1 MEKQI
6 VMDSGNYVLAKGGQ
20 KLFLPSFSPWAVAD
34 ALPPARKD
42 KAPTELLLDRAWTDV
57 LAPCHRQGISG
68 VRPLGFHPLFNHI
81 RLIEAPQSDWLIF
94 PMERDPIYRQGEFP
108 VPRKVLEHL
117 REVDGS
123 GASFDALYI
132 AHELPKDLI
141 KQGDETAVLKAI
153 APAPPRDVVE
163 LSAKLGRI
171 SVGTLLGAFSIPWME
186 VAKAGLS
193 LGAVVATVP
202 LLLLDP
208 VIFGAITPRRPTR
221 VGDPSFFFLLAS
233 WEWEVEG

>member
-1 MEKQI
+1 MEKQT
-6 VMDSGNYVLAKGGQ
+6 VVDSDNNVLVKRGQ

-42 KAPTELLLDRAWTDV
+42 NASTELLLDMARNQV
-57 LAPCHRQGISG
+57 LAPCRRQGIQG

-94 PMERDPIYRQGEFP
+94 PMEKDPLYRQGKFP
-108 VPRKVLEHL
+108 VPRKVLKHL
-117 REVDGS
+117 RAVDGS

-132 AHELPKDLI
+132 AHELPKNLI
-141 KQGDETAVLKAI
+141 KQGDETSVLKAI
-153 APAPPRDVVE
+153 APAPPRDVVQ

-171 SVGTLLGAFSIPWME
+171 SVGTLLGAFNIPWMD
-186 VAKAGLS
+186 VAKTGLA
-193 LGAVVATVP
+193 LGAIVAAAP
-202 LLLLDP
+202 LLILDP
-208 VIFGAITPRRPTR
+208 VIFGAITPRTPAR

-233 WEWEVEG
+233 WEWETED